1 MVKDKNYIT
10 IQGWMRNLGL
20 SGNRLLAF
28 AIIYGFSQ
36 DENSVFS
43 GGASYIADW
52 LGITKRAVFDILKDL
67 VDMGLVEKIEKN
79 VNNMVVYDY
88 RATSQGVK
96 KVHGG
101 SEKSSLGGSKK
112 SSPHNNNNNDNNINN
127 NNNNIKK
134 ESIKEKKGFGEF
146 GNVKLTDAE
155 YDKLKEFYGDNIDI
169 AISVLDNYL
178 ASKGKRYKSH
188 YAVMKKNG
196 WVDIKVKEITKTEMK
211 ESAKRW

>member
-1 MVKDKNYIT
+1 MVKDKNYIN

-20 SGNRLLAF
+20 SGNRLLTF

-36 DENSVFS
+36 DEDSVFS
-43 GGASYIADW
+43 GGASYIAEW

-67 VDMGLVEKIEKN
+67 TDMGLVEKIEKN

-88 RATSQGVK
+88 RETSQGVK

-101 SEKSSLGGSKK
+101 SEKSS
-112 SSPHNNNNNDNNINN
+112 PHNKNNNKQNNEQ
-127 NNNNIKK
+127 NIKK

-146 GNVKLTDAE
+146 GNVKLTDVE

-211 ESAKRW
+211 ESVKRW

>member
-43 GGASYIADW
+43 GGASYIAEW
-52 LGITKRAVFDILKDL
+52 LGITKRAVFDILKKLD
-67 VDMGLVEKIEKN
+67 DMGLVEKIEKN

-101 SEKSSLGGSKK
+101 SEKSSQGGSEK
-112 SSPHNNNNNDNNINN
+112 SSLHNNNNNNNKNN
-127 NNNNIKK
+127 NQNIKK

>member
-1 MVKDKNYIT
+1 MVKDDNYIT
-10 IQGWMRNLGL
+10 VQGWMRNLGL

-67 VDMGLVEKIEKN
+67 TDMGLVEKIEKN

-101 SEKSSLGGSKK
+101 SEKSSLGGSEK
-112 SSPHNNNNNDNNINN
+112 SSPHNNNNYNKNN

-155 YDKLKEFYGDNIDI
+155 YDKLKEIYGDNIDI

-196 WVDIKVKEITKTEMK
+196 WVDNKVREITKTEMK

>member
-1 MVKDKNYIT
+1 MVKDKNYIN

-20 SGNRLLAF
+20 SGNRLLTF

-36 DENSVFS
+36 DEDSVFS
-43 GGASYIADW
+43 GGASYIAEW

-67 VDMGLVEKIEKN
+67 TDMGLVEKIEKN

-88 RATSQGVK
+88 RETSQGVK

-101 SEKSSLGGSKK
+101 SEKSSLGGSEK
-112 SSPHNNNNNDNNINN
+112 SSPHNKNNNKQNNEQ
-127 NNNNIKK
+127 NIKK

-146 GNVKLTDAE
+146 GNVKLTDVE

-211 ESAKRW
+211 ESVKRW

>member
-101 SEKSSLGGSKK
+101 SEKSSLGGSEK

>member
-36 DENSVFS
+36 DDNSVFS
-43 GGASYIADW
+43 GGASYIAEW

-67 VDMGLVEKIEKN
+67 TDMGLVEKIEKN

-101 SEKSSLGGSKK
+101 SEKSSLGGSEK

-127 NNNNIKK
+127 NQNIKK

-155 YDKLKEFYGDNIDI
+155 YDKLKEIYGDNIDI

>member
-43 GGASYIADW
+43 GGASYIAEW
-52 LGITKRAVFDILKDL
+52 LGITKRAVFDILKNL

-101 SEKSSLGGSKK
+101 SEKSSLGGSEK

>member
-43 GGASYIADW
+43 GGASYIAEW
-52 LGITKRAVFDILKDL
+52 LGITKRAVFDILKKL
-67 VDMGLVEKIEKN
+67 ADMGLVEKIEKN

-101 SEKSSLGGSKK
+101 SEKSSLGGSEK
-112 SSPHNNNNNDNNINN
+112 SSPHNNNNDNKNN

-155 YDKLKEFYGDNIDI
+155 YDKLKEIYGDNIDI

-196 WVDIKVKEITKTEMK
+196 WVDIKVKEITKIEMK